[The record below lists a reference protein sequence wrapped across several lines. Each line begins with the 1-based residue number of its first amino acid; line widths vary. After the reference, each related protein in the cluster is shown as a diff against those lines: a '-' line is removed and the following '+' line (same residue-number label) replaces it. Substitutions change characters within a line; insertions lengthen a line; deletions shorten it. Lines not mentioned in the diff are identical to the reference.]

1 MQWLDE
7 LCYNL
12 RITRKTDLKDCL
24 PTDVDIDG
32 VLTQIRKV
40 LVEIRVEGRNLGGK
54 YLRIASA
61 ISDAFKSHW
70 DELYITD
77 PIIDGKKG
85 AIQTP

>member
-1 MQWLDE
+1 MDE
-7 LCYNL
+7 LCDNL
-12 RITRKTDLKDCL
+12 RITRKTNLKDFL
-24 PTDVDIDG
+24 PTDVDLDG

-61 ISDAFKSHW
+61 VSDAFKNYW
-70 DELYITD
+70 DELFITD
-77 PIIDGKKG
+77 RKKG